1 MSKKTILTGD
11 RPTGPLHLGHYF
23 GSLVNRIAFQDEFE
37 SYFII
42 ADVQALTDHWE
53 EPELV
58 RQNVFEVACDN
69 LAAGIDPDKS
79 TLFIQSQIPEIA
91 ELTIFYSNLVT
102 INTLRRNPTVKSEI
116 AEKRLLFGDD
126 GESVTFGFL
135 GYPVSQA
142 ADITCVRADLVPVG
156 ADQLPMIEQTR
167 EIIEKFHRIYNCN
180 IFPIPKAHLSN
191 SPRILGL
198 DGDAKMSKSLNNAIY
213 LKDSE
218 EDTIQKIKT
227 AKTDSES
234 TVSFDPKERPEI
246 SNLILLFAL
255 ANSTTP
261 EEVAKDLVNV
271 NYSTFKQK
279 LADDLN
285 KFLKSLRERRVEI
298 ASNPKKVMDILENG
312 RIKTQKKAAET
323 MRLVREA
330 MKINY

>member
-312 RIKTQKKAAET
+312 RLKTQKKAAET

>member
-91 ELTIFYSNLVT
+91 ELTVLYSNLVT

-116 AEKRLLFGDD
+116 AEKRLLFGNN
-126 GESVTFGFL
+126 GESVTLGFL

-167 EIIEKFHRIYNCN
+167 EIIEKFHRIYNCD
-180 IFPIPKAHLSN
+180 IFPAPKAHLSN

-198 DGDAKMSKSLNNAIY
+198 DGNAKMSKSLNNAIY

-218 EDTIQKIKT
+218 GDTIQKIKT

-234 TVSFDPKERPEI
+234 TVSFDPKKRPEI

-255 ANSTTP
+255 ANNTTP
-261 EEVAKDLVNV
+261 EEVAKDLASV

-285 KFLKSLRERRVEI
+285 KFLKPLREKRIEI
-298 ASNPKKVMDILENG
+298 ASSPKKVMEILENG
-312 RIKTQKKAAET
+312 KIKTQKKTAET

-330 MKINY
+330 MKIDY

>member
-91 ELTIFYSNLVT
+91 ELTVLYSNLVT

-116 AEKRLLFGDD
+116 AEKRLLFGNN
-126 GESVTFGFL
+126 GESVTLGFL

-167 EIIEKFHRIYNCN
+167 EIIEKFHRIYNCD
-180 IFPIPKAHLSN
+180 IFPAPKAHLSN

-198 DGDAKMSKSLNNAIY
+198 DGNAKMSKSLNNAIY

-218 EDTIQKIKT
+218 GDTIQKIKT

-234 TVSFDPKERPEI
+234 TVSFDPKKRPEI

-255 ANSTTP
+255 ANNTTP
-261 EEVAKDLVNV
+261 EEVAKDLVSV

-285 KFLKSLRERRVEI
+285 KFLKPLREKRIEI
-298 ASNPKKVMDILENG
+298 ASSPKKVMEILENG
-312 RIKTQKKAAET
+312 KIKTQKKTAET

>member
-42 ADVQALTDHWE
+42 ADIQALTDHWE

-79 TLFIQSQIPEIA
+79 ILFIQSQIPEIA
-91 ELTIFYSNLVT
+91 ELTVLYSNLVT
-102 INTLRRNPTVKSEI
+102 VNTLRRNPTVKSEI
-116 AEKRLLFGDD
+116 AEKKLLFGND
-126 GESVTFGFL
+126 GESVTLGFL

-142 ADITCVRADLVPVG
+142 ADITSVRADLVPVG

-167 EIIEKFHRIYNCN
+167 EIIEKFHRIYNCK
-180 IFPIPKAHLSN
+180 IFPTPKAHLSN

-198 DGDAKMSKSLNNAIY
+198 DGDAKMSKSLNNAVY
-213 LKDSE
+213 LKDTE
-218 EDTIQKIKT
+218 EDTIAKIKT

-234 TVSFDPKERPEI
+234 TIAFNPEKRPEI
-246 SNLILLFAL
+246 SNLVLLFAL

-261 EEVAKDLVNV
+261 EKASEDLSSV
-271 NYSTFKQK
+271 NYSTFKQR
-279 LADDLN
+279 LAEDLN
-285 KFLKSLRERRVEI
+285 KFLKPLREKRIEI
-298 ASNPKKVMDILENG
+298 ASNPKKVMEILENG
-312 RIKTQKKAAET
+312 RIKTQAKTSET

-330 MKINY
+330 MKIDY

>member
-23 GSLVNRIAFQDEFE
+23 GSLVNRVAFQDEFE

-42 ADVQALTDHWE
+42 ADIQALTDHWE

-69 LAAGIDPDKS
+69 LSAGIDPDKS

-91 ELTIFYSNLVT
+91 ELTVLYSNLVT
-102 INTLRRNPTVKSEI
+102 VNALRRNPTVKSEI
-116 AEKRLLFGDD
+116 AEKKLLFGND
-126 GESVTFGFL
+126 GESVTLGFL

-167 EIIEKFHRIYNCN
+167 EIIEKFHRIYNCK
-180 IFPIPKAHLSN
+180 IFPTPKAHLSN

-218 EDTIQKIKT
+218 GDTIAKIKT
-227 AKTDSES
+227 AKTDSGS
-234 TVSFDPKERPEI
+234 SVSFDPTNRPEI
-246 SNLILLFAL
+246 SNLVLLFAL
-255 ANSTTP
+255 TNKTTP
-261 EEVAKDLVNV
+261 EKAAKDLVNI

-279 LADDLN
+279 LAEDLN
-285 KFLKSLRERRVEI
+285 KFLKPLRERRIEI
-298 ASNPKKVMDILENG
+298 ASNPKKVMEILENG
-312 RIKTQKKAAET
+312 RIKTQTKTTET

-330 MKINY
+330 MNIDY

>member
-91 ELTIFYSNLVT
+91 ELTVLYSNLVT
-102 INTLRRNPTVKSEI
+102 VNILRRNPTVKSEI
-116 AEKRLLFGDD
+116 AEKKLLFGDD
-126 GESVTFGFL
+126 GESVTLGFL

-180 IFPIPKAHLSN
+180 IFPTPKAHLSN

-234 TVSFDPKERPEI
+234 TVSFNPKERPEI

-255 ANSTTP
+255 SNNATP
-261 EEVAKDLVNV
+261 EEIVKDLMNV

-285 KFLKSLRERRVEI
+285 KFLKPLRERRVEI
-298 ASNPKKVMDILENG
+298 ASNPKKVMAILENG

>member
-23 GSLVNRIAFQDEFE
+23 GSLVNRVAFQDEFE

-42 ADVQALTDHWE
+42 ADIQALTDHWE

-69 LAAGIDPDKS
+69 LASGIDPDKS

-91 ELTIFYSNLVT
+91 ELTVLYSNLVT

-116 AEKRLLFGDD
+116 VEKKLLFGDD
-126 GESVTFGFL
+126 GESVTLGFL

-167 EIIEKFHRIYNCN
+167 EIIEKFHRIYNCK
-180 IFPIPKAHLSN
+180 IFPTPKAHLSN

-198 DGDAKMSKSLNNAIY
+198 DGNAKMSKSLNNAIY
-213 LKDSE
+213 LKDNE
-218 EDTIQKIKT
+218 EDTITKIKI
-227 AKTDSES
+227 AKTDSDS
-234 TVSFDPKERPEI
+234 TISFNPEKRPEI
-246 SNLILLFAL
+246 SNLVLLFAL
-255 ANSTTP
+255 VNKTTP
-261 EEVAKDLVNV
+261 EEAAKDLANI

-279 LADDLN
+279 LAEDLN
-285 KFLKSLRERRVEI
+285 KFFKPLREKRIEI
-298 ASNPKKVMDILENG
+298 ASNPKKVMEILENG
-312 RIKTQKKAAET
+312 RVKTQAKTSET

-330 MKINY
+330 MKIDY

>member
-323 MRLVREA
+323 MRLDREA